1 MIFLAQFDL
10 TIRQPGEGGGEC
22 VLVIR
27 LQTSVLPNIHL
38 EKNPINSNC
47 PVVTEKTHHHLA
59 VHIDAEL
66 CQPLVG
72 EEPLDVSEPL
82 VAEAFHLTHG
92 YICTPP
98 NAHRN

>member
-1 MIFLAQFDL
+1 MFNVE
-10 TIRQPGEGGGEC
+10 RQPGEDGGEG
-22 VLVIR
+22 VPVVR
-27 LQTSVLPNIHL
+27 LLTSVLPNIHL
-38 EKNPINSNC
+38 ERNLVSNRS
-47 PVVTEKTHHHLA
+47 EIENTHHHLA
-59 VHIDAEL
+59 VHEDAEL

-82 VAEAFHLTHG
+82 VAKAFHLTHG

>member
-1 MIFLAQFDL
+1 MFNVE
-10 TIRQPGEGGGEC
+10 RQPGEDGGEG
-22 VLVIR
+22 VPVVR
-27 LQTSVLPNIHL
+27 LLTSVLPNIHL
-38 EKNPINSNC
+38 EKNPIKSNC
-47 PVVTEKTHHHLA
+47 SVLIENTHHHLA

-92 YICTPP
+92 HVCTPP
-98 NAHRN
+98 NTHRN

>member
-1 MIFLAQFDL
+1 MKERLPGEDGGKGVF
-10 TIRQPGEGGGEC
+10 TIR
-22 VLVIR
+22 LI
-27 LQTSVLPNIHL
+27 TSVLPNIHL
-38 EKNPINSNC
+38 EKNPIKSNC
-47 PVVTEKTHHHLA
+47 SVVIKKTHHQLA

-92 YICTPP
+92 HVSTPP
-98 NAHRN
+98 STHPN